1 VATCFSN
8 IFERM
13 GKTEIGLLFPGKD
26 LSPLLNSG
34 LIFAIFKFEG
44 NTPSKILKFIR

>member
-1 VATCFSN
+1 
-8 IFERM
+8 M